1 MGNLFEEVLLIRSAV
16 PPRVLNLITFFS
28 AITVC
33 FQVAIKTVSWQSLLR
48 LEPFSLKNTRSFTQ
62 SIDVLMTD
70 SLNQNSA
77 RRNTLNHPPASTLRM
92 RTAILLF
99 PSEGLFVAA
108 TAAVTWL
115 RTCVIYIYHPW
126 KTVDTV
132 LSQEKISNVSLLTLL
147 HVCSLFS
154 KPILLK
160 TNNYFT
166 SHLNEP

>member
-1 MGNLFEEVLLIRSAV
+1 
-16 PPRVLNLITFFS
+16 
-28 AITVC
+28 
-33 FQVAIKTVSWQSLLR
+33 
-48 LEPFSLKNTRSFTQ
+48 
-62 SIDVLMTD
+62 MTD

-77 RRNTLNHPPASTLRM
+77 TRNTLHHLRASTLRM

-99 PSEGLFVAA
+99 PSVVSRTKEGLFVAA

-115 RTCVIYIYHPW
+115 RTCVIYIYYPW

-132 LSQEKISNVSLLTLL
+132 LSQEKISSVSLLTLL

-154 KPILLK
+154 KPILERKKDRLK
-160 TNNYFT
+160 TKNYFT

>member
-77 RRNTLNHPPASTLRM
+77 RRNTLPHPPPYACAQPYYFSLQWFLGRKRGYSWLPLRQWHGC
-92 RTAILLF
+92 AH
-99 PSEGLFVAA
+99 A
-108 TAAVTWL
+108 W
-115 RTCVIYIYHPW
+115 YI
-126 KTVDTV
+126 
-132 LSQEKISNVSLLTLL
+132 
-147 HVCSLFS
+147 
-154 KPILLK
+154 
-160 TNNYFT
+160 FT
-166 SHLNEP
+166 IPRRL

>member
-1 MGNLFEEVLLIRSAV
+1 M

-28 AITVC
+28 AIKVC

-48 LEPFSLKNTRSFTQ
+48 LEPFSLNNTRSFTQ
-62 SIDVLMTD
+62 RIDVLMTD

-77 RRNTLNHPPASTLRM
+77 TRNTLHHPQASTLRM

-99 PSEGLFVAA
+99 PSVVSRTKEGLFVAA

-115 RTCVIYIYHPW
+115 RTCVIYSYRPRR
-126 KTVDTV
+126 TEDSV
-132 LSQEKISNVSLLTLL
+132 LSQEKISSVSFSTLL

-154 KPILLK
+154 KRILEGK
-160 TNNYFT
+160 RTA
-166 SHLNEP
+166 